1 MKVVRPAVIVVTLFA
16 VWGALLLASSM
27 LFPRMCGRVV
37 RWSSATGIVQEERYL
52 MGVQY
57 KTINRETISW
67 VADKSTRIGS
77 NDESWRL
84 SSEDSILLPFR
95 NRDRMLEYSRYID
108 YLYEDGTL
116 NEGEIQSAR
125 NCLRAGDYECLYRYA
140 RKVRSN

>member
-1 MKVVRPAVIVVTLFA
+1 MKVVRPAVIVVVLFA
-16 VWGALLLASSM
+16 VLGTLLLASSM

-37 RWSSATGIVQEERYL
+37 RWSSVTGIVQEERYF
-52 MGVQY
+52 MGVRY

-77 NDESWRL
+77 DDESWRL
-84 SSEDSILLPFR
+84 SSEDSILRPFR
-95 NRDRMLEYSRYID
+95 NQDRMLEYSRYID

-116 NEGEIQSAR
+116 NESEIQSAR

-140 RKVRSN
+140 RKVSSN